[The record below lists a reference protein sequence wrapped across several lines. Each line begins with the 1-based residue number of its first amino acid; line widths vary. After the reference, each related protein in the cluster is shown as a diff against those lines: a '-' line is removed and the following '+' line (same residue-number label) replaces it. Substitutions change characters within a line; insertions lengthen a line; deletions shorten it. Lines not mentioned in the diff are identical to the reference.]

1 MQRIRID
8 LTYDGRDFHGFQ
20 SQPDG
25 LTIQDHL
32 EKSLGIATRCQL
44 RVTSASRTDSGVSAE
59 HQVVTCEVDPQTDLF
74 RLHRS
79 LNGLLP
85 KSIRVKS
92 VVRCA
97 REFHPAFDALGKI
110 YRYRIWM
117 GECLDPF
124 SLPMVWE
131 LKHPLNP
138 EMLQKTIGKY
148 VGRHDFRAFANMG
161 TDVSSTVRTVF
172 DAKVEIRGS
181 LINIWFSG
189 DGFLKQ
195 MIRNMVGTA
204 IDECIGRLSHSIED
218 LLKGTSRELAGRT
231 APAHG
236 LQLVRIFYHPLP
248 HLDPFIKEY
257 NKDSGIVFGG

>member
-8 LTYDGRDFHGFQ
+8 LSYDGRNFHGFQ

-32 EKSLGIATRCQL
+32 EKALNIATRSQL

-74 RLHRS
+74 KLQRS

-85 KSIRVKS
+85 KSIRVRQLATCS
-92 VVRCA
+92 GD
-97 REFHPAFDALGKI
+97 FHPAFDAIGKI
-110 YRYRIWM
+110 YRYRLWL

-124 SLPMVWE
+124 SLPLVWE
-131 LKHPLNP
+131 LKQPIDSEKL
-138 EMLQKTIGKY
+138 KTTLGNF

-172 DAKVEIRGS
+172 DVKVEMRGR
-181 LINIWFSG
+181 LVNIWFSG

-204 IDECIGRLSHSIED
+204 VDDCLGRLSHPIEE
-218 LLKGTSRELAGRT
+218 LLKGSGRESAGRT
-231 APAHG
+231 APSGG
-236 LQLVRIFYHPLP
+236 LQLVRVFYHPLP

-257 NKDSGIVFGG
+257 NEDSGIVLGG